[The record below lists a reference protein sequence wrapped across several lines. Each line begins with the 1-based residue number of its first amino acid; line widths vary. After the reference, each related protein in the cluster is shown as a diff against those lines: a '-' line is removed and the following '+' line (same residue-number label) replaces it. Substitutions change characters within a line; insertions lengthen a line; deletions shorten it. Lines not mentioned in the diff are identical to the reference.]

1 MKSKCRIFDNTFHQE
16 IYQGMVDAQ
25 EHRELTGILVRMQT
39 EAGIPRDEAIE
50 NAKLCISAVISCES
64 IRMEITD
71 NAPEIL
77 DSLLEDVA

>member
-39 EAGIPRDEAIE
+39 EAGISRTRPLKTPSCA
-50 NAKLCISAVISCES
+50 SA
-64 IRMEITD
+64 R
-71 NAPEIL
+71 
-77 DSLLEDVA
+77 